1 MKKLFAFFVFM
12 LIAGN
17 TVVAQSWSDM
27 TKEEK
32 LMSAKK
38 FQADNQNYLRNTLG
52 LNDDQ
57 INDINNV
64 NACYLSTLD
73 RIGRY
78 GKTDEAKVE
87 AAKAITAARS
97 VQLDA
102 IMGPE
107 KRDQFMEFVGGKL
120 AAMD

>member
-1 MKKLFAFFVFM
+1 MNKLFAIFVFI
-12 LIAGN
+12 LFAGG
-17 TVVAQSWSDM
+17 TITAQSWSDM

-38 FQADNQNYLRNTLG
+38 FQTDNQNYLRNTLG

-78 GKTDEAKVE
+78 GKTDEVKLE
-87 AAKAITAARS
+87 AAKAVTAARS

-107 KRDQFMEFVGGKL
+107 KRDQFMEYVGGKL

>member
-1 MKKLFAFFVFM
+1 MKKFIAVSVFM
-12 LIAGN
+12 LLAGGM
-17 TVVAQSWSDM
+17 VSAQSWSDM

-38 FQADNQNYLRNTLG
+38 FQTDNQNYLRNTLG

-78 GKTDEAKVE
+78 GKTDEAKLE

-107 KRDQFMEFVGGKL
+107 KRDQFMEYVGGKL

>member
-1 MKKLFAFFVFM
+1 MKKLFAVFVFI
-12 LIAGN
+12 LFAGGM
-17 TVVAQSWSDM
+17 VSAQSWSDM

-78 GKTDEAKVE
+78 GKTDEVKVE

-107 KRDQFMEFVGGKL
+107 KRDQFMEYVGGKL

>member
-1 MKKLFAFFVFM
+1 MKKLFTVFVFI
-12 LIAGN
+12 LFAGG
-17 TVVAQSWSDM
+17 TVSAQSWSDM

-38 FQADNQNYLRNTLG
+38 FQTDNQNYLRNTLG

-78 GKTDEAKVE
+78 GKTDEVKVE

-107 KRDQFMEFVGGKL
+107 KRDQFMEYVGGKL